1 MEPIPSIQCYTVGQF
16 NSVFQ
21 GTLDPGCSTSIMH
34 ISMARKINHELTSY
48 ATTSLKCGNGS
59 ELNTIGTLSTIF
71 KIGHK
76 EIDWTF
82 QVANNVIFEFIIG
95 LDIIKHFG
103 IVVDYQENRFY
114 FKDSPHLQ
122 YPLNK
127 GGNHLLMSLTER
139 NSQFQSDSQE
149 KQIEDLIEK
158 YPTVARKDGKIGHTD
173 YAVHKIEA
181 PDSPVFAETPRHY

>member
-1 MEPIPSIQCYTVGQF
+1 
-16 NSVFQ
+16 
-21 GTLDPGCSTSIMH
+21 
-34 ISMARKINHELTSY
+34 MARKINHELTSY

-59 ELNTIGTLSTIF
+59 ELNTI
-71 KIGHK
+71 
-76 EIDWTF
+76 
-82 QVANNVIFEFIIG
+82 
-95 LDIIKHFG
+95 DIIKHFG